1 MSFVQQQYTG
11 NNSPSSSNSI
21 EAQQSPNSTANE
33 VAGVNLRLMGHKNR
47 NGIYYFDNPSHPKF
61 YNTAQTLPQNVQQ
74 QFMEEYTPGAVL
86 IPYSAQPELTKKL
99 IKAEWPGIVAVEK
112 DKYQNPAGLMMPIG
126 VWQRMQGNGSSSS
139 GNISSRSPEWFQS
152 MATSLATPSS
162 MATSPPQQRYRTG
175 TVGHWAQQTTSL
187 GERKKRYMQ
196 PEWEA
201 AMARKKEQES
211 LAARKAGA
219 HARMK
224 EYHAL
229 AARTS
234 PLGFWHRWRAGHHGS
249 KARLYDRR
257 KQQLGAKAFKLQVQ
271 QERAAIRGNT
281 KDFRDASLMSGAT
294 RGDGRLRSLFRTLR
308 A

>member
-1 MSFVQQQYTG
+1 MSSVVQQQY
-11 NNSPSSSNSI
+11 NSPSSSNSVV
-21 EAQQSPNSTANE
+21 AQQSPNSSNNGGNG
-33 VAGVNLRLMGHKNR
+33 VPGVNLRLMGR
-47 NGIYYFDNPSHPKF
+47 RTAEGIYYFDDPRHPKI
-61 YNTAQTLPQNVQQ
+61 YNTARTLPSNYQQ
-74 QFMEEYTPGAVL
+74 QFMDVYARGAVL
-86 IPYSAQPELTKKL
+86 IPYGTHKNLTNQF
-99 IKAEWPGIVAVEK
+99 IRVEMPGIVEVK
-112 DKYQNPAGLMMPIG
+112 PDDHRNPAGLMVPMDT
-126 VWQRMQGNGSSSS
+126 WQEYLQAGSVS
-139 GNISSRSPEWFQS
+139 GGRSPEWFQS
-152 MATSLATPSS
+152 LATSLATS
-162 MATSPPQQRYRTG
+162 SPPQQSAARYRTG

-187 GERKKRYMQ
+187 GARKKEYMQ

-249 KARLYDRR
+249 KARMYDRR
-257 KQQLGAKAFKLQVQ
+257 KQQLGAKAFKLGVQ

>member
-1 MSFVQQQYTG
+1 MSSVVQQYTG
-11 NNSPSSSNSI
+11 NNSPSSSNSVV
-21 EAQQSPNSTANE
+21 AQQSPNSSNGGNG
-33 VAGVNLRLMGHKNR
+33 VPGVNLRLMGNKR
-47 NGIYYFDNPSHPKF
+47 NGGIYYFDDPQHPKF
-61 YNTAQTLPQNVQQ
+61 YNTARTLPSNYQQ
-74 QFMEEYTPGAVL
+74 HFMDDYAQGGVL
-86 IPYSAQPELTKKL
+86 IPYDTHKTLAKQFITAKV
-99 IKAEWPGIVAVEK
+99 PGIVEVEG
-112 DKYQNPAGLMMPIG
+112 DVHRNPAGLMVPMDT
-126 VWQRMQGNGSSSS
+126 WQQYVQAGNGSVS
-139 GNISSRSPEWFQS
+139 GSGSRSPEWFRS
-152 MATSLATPSS
+152 LATSL
-162 MATSPPQQRYRTG
+162 ATSPPQQSARYRTG